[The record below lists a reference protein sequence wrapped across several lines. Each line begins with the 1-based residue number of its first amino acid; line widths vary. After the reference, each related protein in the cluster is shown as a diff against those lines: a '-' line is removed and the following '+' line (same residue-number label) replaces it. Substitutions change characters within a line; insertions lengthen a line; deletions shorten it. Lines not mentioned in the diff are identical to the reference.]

1 MAGERFEGMKKLLVL
16 AYEYYPTENSNT
28 KMIRKACGLLAEQYD
43 ITLVTVKTPE
53 AAGGLTPAATQAE
66 ASGRAAGAADASG
79 AGVAEKF
86 RVIRVP
92 GYSFHRE
99 KCTGPLTPGI
109 LGRMAAA
116 KIEGKLKRDETVLML
131 SRLFEHEIRKAV
143 RAADYDAAVSFSNPF
158 LTHCC
163 ASRLL
168 RGSGVPWVAVCFDP
182 FFSNRIY
189 DPALRE
195 KRKQLEEQVMAS
207 AAKVMV
213 MVPTDRDYLR
223 NGVAFAD
230 RIVGFEVPG
239 ILPMEEFGAGTSN
252 GKAFGTSASDGADL
266 GSAGADGKSSGAAA
280 SDGAALGASAS
291 DGAAS
296 GPVQCRFFG
305 SLYREI
311 RNPSAAV
318 RLFSA
323 LGGDAEMRFIGRIV
337 DGTEA
342 EFFPAGCGC
351 AHVDELS
358 GEALAAEYAAAEV
371 LVNLGNTV
379 DNQMPSKIFEYI
391 STGKPI
397 LNIHPSPACP
407 TLTYIEKYPLGLNVA
422 EAEILA
428 DVAGCAGKVRA
439 FCRETRGKRVSAET
453 VLRLYAENTYE
464 AFAAKLDG
472 VVKSILPAAGR

>member
-28 KMIRKACGLLAEQYD
+28 KMIRKACGLLAEEYD

-53 AAGGLTPAATQAE
+53 
-66 ASGRAAGAADASG
+66 ASG

-223 NGVAFAD
+223 NGVAFAEK
-230 RIVGFEVPG
+230 IVGFEVPG

-252 GKAFGTSASDGADL
+252 GKAF
-266 GSAGADGKSSGAAA
+266 
-280 SDGAALGASAS
+280 GASAS

-464 AFAAKLDG
+464 AFAAKLAEA
-472 VVKSILPAAGR
+472 VESLPAAARRRS